1 MNLPVIIA
9 IISCLFF
16 GAVAIAISL
25 QNDKLKK
32 LAAKWE
38 RKSKQRIFEAAILS
52 EISNSLY
59 SFDPAK
65 LPDLIAAKNNNFLDF
80 TSLAVLSIQNNE
92 AVFKARLNGTA
103 GVKYIDQIK
112 EKMISSMQALGQ
124 TIPADIRTDAFS
136 GESLDPASNSAPA
149 IYFNIPIIINSEITA
164 VLNISSANK
173 DSLKTDDIA
182 FVYKTVEQICKTASA
197 GATAFEAEKQR
208 LKTVLDGMEDGII
221 VLEKN
226 SVKMI
231 NSKAMSLLDIY
242 RGKPTA
248 NDVLSGLPSSYN
260 FEDKINKVIAGR
272 NKYEENNVIIK
283 NHAYNISINPLP
295 DSARNNELKTAG
307 VSILIYDSEL
317 NSHASQMKED
327 FTNIIVHEL
336 RSPLTS
342 IKASC
347 EMLNGQ
353 GALTDDERKQLI
365 KIINTQSTKML
376 DEVTMIL
383 DAAKID
389 SGLFTVQKT
398 PGDIRQVINDTI
410 GEISSGAESKFVKV
424 VAEIA
429 PNLPQFSFDRYHI
442 KKALANLILNS
453 IKFTAGGGS
462 VVIRAWQDS
471 GKIRISVIDNG
482 VGIPKEKQHL
492 LFTKFSQLQDPS
504 AKVGKGLGLY
514 VTKGI
519 IEAHGGSIVLDSEPS
534 KGTTVTISIPFTPV
548 ISPQMSFERTQTQIN
563 PMAN

>member
-9 IISCLFF
+9 IISCFFF
-16 GAVAIAISL
+16 GAAAIAISI

-32 LAAKWE
+32 LAAKRE
-38 RKSKQRIFEAAILS
+38 RKNKQRIFESEILV

-59 SFDPAK
+59 SFDPVK
-65 LPDLIAAKNNNFLDF
+65 LPDIIASKNNNFLDF
-80 TSLAVLSIQNNE
+80 TAIAVLSIQNEE
-92 AVFKARLNGTA
+92 AVFKARLNGSSGT
-103 GVKYIDQIK
+103 KYIDCVK
-112 EKMISSMQALGQ
+112 EKVISSMQALGQ
-124 TIPADIRTDAFS
+124 SIPNDIKVEAYSGDPVNQGNNSIPALF
-136 GESLDPASNSAPA
+136 
-149 IYFNIPIIINSEITA
+149 FNFPIIINSKIIA
-164 VLNISSANK
+164 VLNISCVNK

-197 GATAFEAEKQR
+197 GITALETEKQ
-208 LKTVLDGMEDGII
+208 KINIALDAMDDGII
-221 VLEKN
+221 VTEEN
-226 SVKMI
+226 SVKLI
-231 NSKAMSLLDIY
+231 NSKALSLLDIY
-242 RGKPTA
+242 SKKPA
-248 NDVLSGLPSSYN
+248 LNDVLSGLPGSYN
-260 FEDKINKVIAGR
+260 FDEKIKKVITDR
-272 NKYEENNVIIK
+272 TKYEENNVVIK
-283 NHAYNISINPLP
+283 NHAYNIAINPLLGVSGNA
-295 DSARNNELKTAG
+295 DAATTG
-307 VSILIYDSEL
+307 VSILIYDSEP
-317 NSHASQMKED
+317 NSNASRMKED

-383 DAAKID
+383 DAAKIE

-429 PNLPQFSFDRYHI
+429 PNLPQFAFDRYHI
-442 KKALANLILNS
+442 KKALMNLIYNS
-453 IKFTAGGGS
+453 IKFTAGGGA

-471 GKIRISVIDNG
+471 GKIRISIIDNG

-492 LFTKFSQLQDPS
+492 LFTKFIQIQNPS

-519 IEAHGGSIVLDSEPS
+519 IEAHGGSIVLDSEPG
-534 KGTTVTISIPFTPV
+534 KGTNVTLSIPFTPV
-548 ISPQMSFERTQTQIN
+548 MSPQVGFEKIQPQIN

>member
-16 GAVAIAISL
+16 GAAAIAISI
-25 QNDKLKK
+25 QNDKLRKRNAK
-32 LAAKWE
+32 LE
-38 RKSKQRIFEAAILS
+38 RKSKQKVFEAAILS
-52 EISNSLY
+52 EVNNSLY
-59 SFDPAK
+59 SFDPVN
-65 LPDLIAAKNNNFLDF
+65 LPDMIAAKNNSLLDF
-80 TSLAVLSIQNNE
+80 TVIAVLSIKNSE
-92 AVFKARLNGTA
+92 AVFKARLNGSA
-103 GVKYIDQIK
+103 GAKYIDHVK
-112 EKMISSMQALGQ
+112 EKLISSMQALGQ
-124 TIPADIRTDAFS
+124 MIPQDIKTDAFS
-136 GESLDPASNSAPA
+136 GDSPVPGNNSVPA
-149 IYFNIPIIINSEITA
+149 IYFNFPVIINSEITA
-164 VLNISSANK
+164 VLNISATNK

-182 FVYKTVEQICKTASA
+182 SVYKTVEQICKTASA
-197 GATAFEAEKQR
+197 GKKAFDGEKHRIKTA
-208 LKTVLDGMEDGII
+208 LDGLEDGI
-221 VLEKN
+221 VVMENK
-226 SVKMI
+226 SVKLI

-242 RGKPTA
+242 HGEPTA
-248 NDVLSGLPSSYN
+248 SDILSGLPGSYN
-260 FEDKINKVIAGR
+260 FEEKITKVISER
-272 NKYEENNVIIK
+272 NKYEENNVVIK
-283 NHAYNISINPLP
+283 NHAYNITINPLP
-295 DSARNNELKTAG
+295 DTAGKSDPKTTG
-307 VSILIYDSEL
+307 VSILIHDSEP
-317 NSHASQMKED
+317 NSKASQMKED

-353 GALTDDERKQLI
+353 AVLTDDERKQLI

-389 SGLFTVQKT
+389 SGLFTVQKN

-410 GEISSGAESKFVKV
+410 GDISSGAESKFVKV

-429 PNLPQFSFDRYHI
+429 PNLPQFAFDSYHI

-471 GKIRISVIDNG
+471 GKIRISIIDNG

-519 IEAHGGSIVLDSEPS
+519 IEAHGGSIVLDSETG
-534 KGTTVTISIPFTPV
+534 KGTTVTISIPFTPI
-548 ISPQMSFERTQTQIN
+548 ISPQLSFERTQTQIN